1 MGHSR
6 PVNGLTVGQS
16 FSSPQISRLSASKL
30 ADIFETYVRAPNFWS
45 QLMKRLLLLV
55 VALAAIAFTGLT
67 VSREEFSA
75 LIDSLVPSSV
85 DLAVE
90 VKPLR
95 NEPNS
100 KYGNITIT
108 NLSTETVTIKHVSI
122 NRSSEAACSFDAKE
136 ASYQSPVLAPGL
148 AITVAT
154 VAAQA
159 GLCGS
164 IFIVTISTDKG
175 SRDYKFDWTS
185 R

>member
-1 MGHSR
+1 VARSL
-6 PVNGLTVGQS
+6 PVFFKNPRQS
-16 FSSPQISRLSASKL
+16 AYLLEPA
-30 ADIFETYVRAPNFWS
+30 
-45 QLMKRLLLLV
+45 MKRLLLLLV
-55 VALAAIAFTGLT
+55 VALGVIALAGLT
-67 VSREEFSA
+67 VPKEEFNA

-90 VKPLR
+90 VNPLR

-108 NLSTETVTIKHVSI
+108 NLSKETVTIKHISI
-122 NRSSEAACSFDAKE
+122 NRSSEAACSFDPKQ

-164 IFIVTISTDKG
+164 IFIITIGTDKG
-175 SRDYKFDWTS
+175 SRDYDINW

>member
-1 MGHSR
+1 
-6 PVNGLTVGQS
+6 
-16 FSSPQISRLSASKL
+16 
-30 ADIFETYVRAPNFWS
+30 
-45 QLMKRLLLLV
+45 MKRLLLLLV
-55 VALAAIAFTGLT
+55 VALGVIALAGLT
-67 VSREEFSA
+67 VPKEEFNA

-90 VKPLR
+90 VNPLR

-108 NLSTETVTIKHVSI
+108 NLSKETVTIKHVSI
-122 NRSSEAACSFDAKE
+122 NRSSEAACSFDPKQ

-164 IFIVTISTDKG
+164 IFIITIGTDKG
-175 SRDYKFDWTS
+175 SRDYDINW

>member
-1 MGHSR
+1 
-6 PVNGLTVGQS
+6 
-16 FSSPQISRLSASKL
+16 
-30 ADIFETYVRAPNFWS
+30 
-45 QLMKRLLLLV
+45 MKRLLLLV
-55 VALAAIAFTGLT
+55 VALGVIALAGLT
-67 VSREEFSA
+67 VPREEFNA
-75 LIDSLVPSSV
+75 LMDSLEPSSV

-108 NLSTETVTIKHVSI
+108 NLSNETVTIKHVSI
-122 NRSSEAACSFDAKE
+122 NRSSQAACSFDPKE
-136 ASYQSPVLAPGL
+136 ASYQTPVLPPGL

-164 IFIVTISTDKG
+164 IFIVTVSTDKG
-175 SRDYKFDWTS
+175 SRDYDINW

>member
-1 MGHSR
+1 
-6 PVNGLTVGQS
+6 
-16 FSSPQISRLSASKL
+16 
-30 ADIFETYVRAPNFWS
+30 
-45 QLMKRLLLLV
+45 MKRLLLLV
-55 VALAAIAFTGLT
+55 VALGVIALAGLT
-67 VSREEFSA
+67 VPKEEFNT

-122 NRSSEAACSFDAKE
+122 NRSSEAACSFDPKE

-175 SRDYKFDWTS
+175 SRDYKFDWT
-185 R
+185 RG

>member
-1 MGHSR
+1 MK
-6 PVNGLTVGQS
+6 
-16 FSSPQISRLSASKL
+16 QI
-30 ADIFETYVRAPNFWS
+30 
-45 QLMKRLLLLV
+45 LLLV
-55 VALAAIAFTGLT
+55 VALGVIALSGLT
-67 VSREEFSA
+67 ASREQFNA
-75 LIDSLVPSSV
+75 LVANLVPSSIE
-85 DLAVE
+85 LAVE
-90 VKPLR
+90 VMPLR

>member
-1 MGHSR
+1 
-6 PVNGLTVGQS
+6 
-16 FSSPQISRLSASKL
+16 
-30 ADIFETYVRAPNFWS
+30 
-45 QLMKRLLLLV
+45 MKRLLLLV
-55 VALAAIAFTGLT
+55 VALGVIALT
-67 VSREEFSA
+67 VPTASREEFNA
-75 LIDSLVPSSV
+75 LMDSLVPSFV

-108 NLSTETVTIKHVSI
+108 NLSKETVTIKHVSI

-136 ASYQSPVLAPGL
+136 ASYQSPVLVSGL

-164 IFIVTISTDKG
+164 IFIVTVSTDKG
-175 SRDYKFDWTS
+175 SRDYDINW

>member
-1 MGHSR
+1 
-6 PVNGLTVGQS
+6 
-16 FSSPQISRLSASKL
+16 
-30 ADIFETYVRAPNFWS
+30 
-45 QLMKRLLLLV
+45 MKRLLLLLV
-55 VALAAIAFTGLT
+55 VALGVIALAGLT
-67 VSREEFSA
+67 VPKEEFNA
-75 LIDSLVPSSV
+75 LIGSLVLSSV

-90 VKPLR
+90 VNPLR

-108 NLSTETVTIKHVSI
+108 NLSKETVTIKHISI
-122 NRSSEAACSFDAKE
+122 NRSSEAACSFDPKE

-164 IFIVTISTDKG
+164 IFIITIGTDKG
-175 SRDYKFDWTS
+175 SRDYDINW

>member
-1 MGHSR
+1 MG
-6 PVNGLTVGQS
+6 VIALAGLTV
-16 FSSPQISRLSASKL
+16 P
-30 ADIFETYVRAPNFWS
+30 
-45 QLMKRLLLLV
+45 
-55 VALAAIAFTGLT
+55 
-67 VSREEFSA
+67 REEFDA

-90 VKPLR
+90 VNPLR

-108 NLSTETVTIKHVSI
+108 NLSKETVTIKHVSI

-164 IFIVTISTDKG
+164 IFIVTINTDKG
-175 SRDYKFDWTS
+175 SKDYRLDWTS